1 MCAKHEGK
9 HLQELAVRCCI
20 FILRPNLLYLHT
32 RHLGQYGGYQ
42 ETLLALSSHLVSLWL
57 GPLHRKASVQPG
69 TQPTDWFS
77 YLETSFPV
85 WVLLLAWWG
94 ALSSACLSCVAW
106 LNSLNCP
113 QASLIFS
120 HHWGLPVAPTGVP
133 SLLCP
138 PRWDVLGWHWG
149 QCPAP
154 IGLPGSP
161 GWCQLVLRSTAA
173 VGAPPTAFLVLDKCH
188 AQETGEIKVWQGIP
202 VHGCICIFVP
212 LSHWPFNDLQL
223 GETVVVFRCCFGCLS
238 VISVSCYMKSPYCW
252 KPLFVAVMLF
262 NCTAR
267 CATKAWLFSEMRFS
281 TICEKSPVTMYWGG
295 VGLQIHQ
302 SKAIQDKECCK
313 IEVCLWESSQT
324 GPAVNHTSKKK
335 KREFLAGFEVPYSNA
350 TSFRW
355 SLFFSLVL
363 LVR

>member
-32 RHLGQYGGYQ
+32 RHLGRHGGYQ
-42 ETLLALSSHLVSLWL
+42 EALLALSSYLVSLWL

-69 TQPTDWFS
+69 TQTTDWFS

-85 WVLLLAWWG
+85 WVLLLASWG
-94 ALSSACLSCVAW
+94 ALSSACLSCVSW

-113 QASLIFS
+113 QASLISS
-120 HHWGLPVAPTGVP
+120 HHWGLPMAPTGVP

-149 QCPAP
+149 QCLAP

-173 VGAPPTAFLVLDKCH
+173 VGAPRPSLCSANVMLKKQVRLKFGKGFLS
-188 AQETGEIKVWQGIP
+188 
-202 VHGCICIFVP
+202 CIFVP
-212 LSHWPFNDLQL
+212 LSHWPFNDLQIW
-223 GETVVVFRCCFGCLS
+223 ETVVVFRCCLGCLS
-238 VISVSCYMKSPYCW
+238 VISISCYMKCACCW
-252 KPLFVAVMLF
+252 KPPFVAVMLF
-262 NCTAR
+262 NCTAH

-281 TICEKSPVTMYWGG
+281 HHLWEKSSD
-295 VGLQIHQ
+295 H
-302 SKAIQDKECCK
+302 
-313 IEVCLWESSQT
+313 
-324 GPAVNHTSKKK
+324 
-335 KREFLAGFEVPYSNA
+335 
-350 TSFRW
+350 
-355 SLFFSLVL
+355 VL
-363 LVR
+363 GRGRGYKYNRVKPHRRKDVVK